1 MSRYYYELDQ
11 NNNIYKL
18 DIEQDCEFNNDVF
31 PYDEWLWLP
40 DTQESIQIKKG
51 FFGNSLNKIANKHT
65 ILRHLKIII
74 ERKKKGWEAYQI
86 KGLSKDF
93 ITYVNEHYGIT
104 IKDIKGVVNG

>member
-31 PYDEWLWLP
+31 PYDEWLWLQ

-51 FFGNSLNKIANKHT
+51 FFGNSLNTISNKHT
-65 ILRHLKIII
+65 ILNHLKIII
-74 ERKKKGWEAYQI
+74 ERKKKIGKHIKSKGYQKI
-86 KGLSKDF
+86 S
-93 ITYVNEHYGIT
+93 
-104 IKDIKGVVNG
+104 

>member
-18 DIEQDCEFNNDVF
+18 DIEQDCEFITDVF
-31 PYDEWLWLP
+31 PYDEWLWLQ

-51 FFGNSLNKIANKHT
+51 FFGNSLNTIANKHT
-65 ILRHLKIII
+65 ILSHLKIII
-74 ERKKKGWEAYQI
+74 ERKKQDWEAYQI
-86 KGLSKDF
+86 KGLSKEF

-104 IKDIKGVVNG
+104 IEDIKGVVNG